1 MLLHNPC
8 GVRYPCPTMKR
19 LHTWLCLALAVVL
32 PQAQA
37 AAPRFFA
44 MDTGT
49 IDATHKT
56 PAEQVALAS
65 ELGFDGIGPRYF
77 GTGHLQ
83 AMMAAADERK
93 FKIDALYVAL
103 DLDAAA
109 PVSAEIRESIEALRG
124 RDAVLWLWVNA
135 KGLKPSDPAGDVRAV
150 AALREISALA
160 EPAGV
165 KIALYPHL
173 GVWVERVEDAVR
185 VARAV
190 DRKNVGVTFNL
201 CHWLKVDGRNLEA
214 RLKEAQ
220 PHLFVVTI
228 NGADAGGQD
237 WNTLI
242 QPLGRGTYDVASLL
256 TLLKTM
262 GWSGPIGLQHFGIK
276 GDAKANLGESMTAW
290 RAMAGQVWR
299 D

>member
-1 MLLHNPC
+1 
-8 GVRYPCPTMKR
+8 MKR
-19 LHTWLCLALAVVL
+19 SYLLLCIALAVML
-32 PQAQA
+32 PQVQA

-56 PAEQVALAS
+56 PAEQVALVK

-77 GTGHLQ
+77 GAEPLR

-93 FKIDALYVAL
+93 LKVDALYVAL
-103 DLDAAA
+103 NLDAAL
-109 PVSAEIRESIEALRG
+109 PVSEEIRESIEALRG
-124 RDAVLWLWVNA
+124 RDSILWLWVNA
-135 KGLKPSDPAGDVRAV
+135 KSLKPSDASGDARAV
-150 AALREISALA
+150 AALREIAALA

-165 KIALYPHL
+165 KIALYPHQ
-173 GVWVERVEDAVR
+173 GVWIERIEDAVR

-201 CHWLKVDGRNLEA
+201 CHWLKVDGQNLEA

-220 PHLFVVTI
+220 PHLFVVTV
-228 NGADAGGQD
+228 NGADAGGQN

-256 TLLKTM
+256 TLLKTI
-262 GWSGPIGLQHFGIK
+262 GWNGPIGLQHYGIK
-276 GDAKANLGESMTAW
+276 GDAKVNLQESMGAW
-290 RAMAGQVWR
+290 RKISAEVWAE
-299 D
+299 

>member
-1 MLLHNPC
+1 
-8 GVRYPCPTMKR
+8 MKQ
-19 LHTWLCLALAVVL
+19 HHSWLCLALAVVL
-32 PQAQA
+32 PQVQA
-37 AAPRFFA
+37 AAPHFFA

-56 PAEQVALAS
+56 PAEQVALTK

-77 GTGHLQ
+77 GAEQLR
-83 AMMAAADERK
+83 AMMTAADAHK
-93 FKIDALYVAL
+93 LKVDALYVAL
-103 DLDAAA
+103 HLDAAE
-109 PVSAEIRESIEALRG
+109 PLSAEIRDSIEALRG
-124 RDAVLWLWVNA
+124 RDSILWLWLEA
-135 KGLKPSDPAGDVRAV
+135 KSLKPSDPAGDARAV
-150 AALREISALA
+150 AALREIAALA

-165 KIALYPHL
+165 KIALYPHQ
-173 GVWVERVEDAVR
+173 GVWVERIEDAVR

-201 CHWLKVDGRNLEA
+201 CHWLKVDGQNLEA

-228 NGADAGGQD
+228 NGADAGGQN

-256 TLLKTM
+256 TLLKTI
-262 GWSGPIGLQHFGIK
+262 GWNGPIGLQHFGIK
-276 GDAKANLGESMTAW
+276 GDAKANLSESMTAW
-290 RAMAGQVWR
+290 KKMAGQVWR